1 MQRLPKFV
9 LPWLLVA
16 ATSGCAAPGDGAPPP
31 AETRDLVTCSD
42 PRPQMCTMQYDPVC
56 ARLGSGD
63 AVEWRSYSN
72 GCTACGDP
80 AVSAYRPGGACR

>member
-1 MQRLPKFV
+1 MQNLPKFV

-16 ATSGCAAPGDGAPPP
+16 ATSGCAATGDPPP
-31 AETRDLVTCSD
+31 PPNDAPDLVTCSD

-63 AVEWRSYSN
+63 AAELKSYSN
-72 GCTACGDP
+72 GCTACSNP

>member
-1 MQRLPKFV
+1 MHRLPQFV

-16 ATSGCAAPGDGAPPP
+16 VTSGCAATGDPPP
-31 AETRDLVTCSD
+31 PRDDSPDLVACSD

-63 AVEWRSYSN
+63 TAAWKSYSN
-72 GCTACGDP
+72 GCTACSNP